1 MSVEVKMSRRNSPK
15 LIVPII
21 LMLAF
26 LVGCGGSV
34 SAPATAAVTKLPE
47 PTPPPEPTPSAEP
60 PKKILFIG
68 NSVLYYNDGVE
79 HHLAQLAGSADPPIA
94 IKAESST
101 RGGSSLEGLWKFT
114 KSAERIQN
122 GAHDIVVLQGD
133 IQLSTAWK
141 ESESVDS
148 FFEYARLF
156 DAEIKESGAETV
168 LYMAWP
174 FEDRFIK
181 PITYEELVRAHREIA
196 AELGADVAPVALAM
210 RRSAEERPDLDMIGS
225 DGIHPSIYGTYLAA
239 NVVYAT
245 IYGESPE
252 GLAYLPPEG
261 FYMLPDRSVI
271 DSISEEAAAFLQRV
285 AWETVQDY
293 QAQK

>member
-1 MSVEVKMSRRNSPK
+1 MNRLNSLK
-15 LIVPII
+15 LIVPMI
-21 LMLAF
+21 LILAF

-34 SAPATAAVTKLPE
+34 SVPTTATVTKLPE
-47 PTPPPEPTPSAEP
+47 LTPTPEPTPTLEP
-60 PKKILFIG
+60 PKKLLFIG
-68 NSVLYYNDGVE
+68 NSVLYTNDGVE
-79 HHLAQLAGSADPPIA
+79 HHLAELASSADPPIV
-94 IKAESST
+94 IEAESST
-101 RGGSSLEGLWKFT
+101 RGGASLEGLWKFT

-122 GAHDIVVLQGD
+122 GAYDIVVLQGD

-148 FFEYARLF
+148 FYEYARLF

-174 FEDRFIK
+174 FEDGFTK
-181 PITYEELVRAHREIA
+181 PITYEELVRAHRDIA

-210 RRSAEERPDLDMIGS
+210 QRSAEERPDLDMFGG
-225 DGIHPSIYGTYLAA
+225 DGVHPSIYGTYLAA

-261 FYMLPDRSVI
+261 FYMLSDRSDI

-293 QAQK
+293 QAQQ